1 LFGTDGWRQS
11 KELII
16 LGRRTRMGREQEQQR
31 NDGEEKARVAQT
43 ILLTS
48 ILRDPKRELEAR
60 IPVYSAH
67 VLL

>member
-1 LFGTDGWRQS
+1 
-11 KELII
+11 
-16 LGRRTRMGREQEQQR
+16 MGREQEQQR